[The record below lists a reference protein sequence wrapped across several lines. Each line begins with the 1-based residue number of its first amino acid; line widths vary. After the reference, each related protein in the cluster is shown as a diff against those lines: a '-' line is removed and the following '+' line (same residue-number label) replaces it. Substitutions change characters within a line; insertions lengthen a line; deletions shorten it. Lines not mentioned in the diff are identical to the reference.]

1 MELHAFHEGV
11 ARKIG
16 QEQREQDLD
25 DQRGERL
32 EHVATDLRACQ
43 SGGHHNSGQT
53 IVEHVHVLFEG
64 MLRVEV
70 VKEAHSGADKN
81 RETGHSDSR
90 LGVELEESLKHRCGD
105 TAATDSCNHTQRHN
119 KSKDKEAADL
129 EALLREHRLVLTSA
143 AVIAEEVRLR
153 FARFVDTALCIVFQ
167 EERLPNL

>member
-1 MELHAFHEGV
+1 
-11 ARKIG
+11 
-16 QEQREQDLD
+16 
-25 DQRGERL
+25 
-32 EHVATDLRACQ
+32 
-43 SGGHHNSGQT
+43 
-53 IVEHVHVLFEG
+53 

-70 VKEAHSGADKN
+70 VEEAHRSADKD

-119 KSKDKEAADL
+119 KSKDKEAADF

-153 FARFVDTALCIVFQ
+153 FARFVGTALCIVFQ

>member
-1 MELHAFHEGV
+1 MELHAFHVGV
-11 ARKIG
+11 ERKIG

-43 SGGHHNSGQT
+43 SGRHHNCGQT

-64 MLRVEV
+64 MPRAEV
-70 VKEAHSGADKN
+70 VEEAHRGAYKD

-90 LGVELEESLKHRCGD
+90 LGVELEESFKHRCGD
-105 TAATDSCNHTQRHN
+105 TASTNSCNRTQRHN

-129 EALLREHRLVLTSA
+129 EALLREHRLVLALA
-143 AVIAEEVRLR
+143 AVIAEVVRAL
-153 FARFVDTALCIVFQ
+153 FAIIVDLALCIVFQ
-167 EERLPNL
+167 KERLPNL